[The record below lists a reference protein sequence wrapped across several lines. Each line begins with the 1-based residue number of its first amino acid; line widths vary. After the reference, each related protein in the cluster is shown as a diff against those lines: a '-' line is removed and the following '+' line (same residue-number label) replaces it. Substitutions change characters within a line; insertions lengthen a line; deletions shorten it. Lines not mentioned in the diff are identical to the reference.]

1 MKKKLLF
8 ILSFSLLALNI
19 NAQNDYKIL
28 LKSGEFTPQEITP
41 GNKLEISDVDSTLA
55 GEYRVQLKTDEYQC
69 TTDSN
74 SGVSLT
80 VNTPP
85 APPIVEPIQTFC
97 FTDNPIRILFSYII

>member
-1 MKKKLLF
+1 MAVLDSATG
-8 ILSFSLLALNI
+8 IW
-19 NAQNDYKIL
+19 NDLDGTNTKITGWN
-28 LKSGEFTPQEITP
+28 SD
-41 GNKLEISDVDSTLA
+41 KLEISDVDSTLA

-97 FTDNPIRILFSYII
+97 FIDNKTVGDLVISPPLLIQLD